1 VTAPFEALPAAT
13 RDSLLVGYLSAA
25 WSRSPQRLDDYPD
38 IAMLEATDHAAW
50 TDGQSLRHAAHMVW
64 TADGSGDYYR
74 DCAAYDAIATRLNA
88 TYADRMVILTT
99 DPDRHRPRPPR
110 LLLGTARVPHRALP
124 PRDTLREPGS
134 GRTHRLPRA
143 RERSRRTGPT

>member
-1 VTAPFEALPAAT
+1 MTAPFEALPAAT

-99 DPDRHRPRPPR
+99 DPDRPGYS
-110 LLLGTARVPHRALP
+110 LGLRGFRIVPFRQETRSVNLGPAEHIDCLAL
-124 PRDTLREPGS
+124 
-134 GRTHRLPRA
+134 A
-143 RERSRRTGPT
+143 READALDRHSGE